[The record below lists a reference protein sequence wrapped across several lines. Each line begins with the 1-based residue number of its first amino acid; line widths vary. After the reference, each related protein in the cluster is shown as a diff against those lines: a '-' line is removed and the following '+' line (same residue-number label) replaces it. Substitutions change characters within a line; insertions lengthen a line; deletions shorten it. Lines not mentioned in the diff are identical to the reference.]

1 MFQSLGVVILVDKF
15 ILWVSSVGVVTKK
28 LGVLRVCIDFRLLN
42 VVFKRERYQFFIFDD
57 ILFELVKVKV
67 FLIVDLRLGY
77 WYCILDKDFSFFVIF
92 VIFYYRYLWC
102 RFLFGFFVF
111 SEIFQKRVN
120 QVLEGLDGVLDIID
134 DILIYGVGNIE
145 DEVNVDYD

>member
-15 ILWVSSVGVVTKK
+15 ILWVSSVVVVTKK